1 MVKSQTRQYTTKTGK
16 TQFKPSLELIE
27 EMDENQQGFCLAC
40 GEIADGVEPDARRY
54 ECECC
59 GAEKVYGAE
68 ELALMGLYFVGEQS

>member
-1 MVKSQTRQYTTKTGK
+1 MVKEQTRQYTTKTGK

-59 GAEKVYGAE
+59 GAEKVFGAE
-68 ELALMGLYFVGEQS
+68 ELVLMGLYFGEQS